1 MPEPL
6 DQPVP
11 TVPEVL
17 RRLQDAA
24 KMLGASSTLDP
35 EVRRSLADLLAE
47 LSRALEQPDAPPA
60 EVSRL
65 ADGAAQL
72 AEALHHKHDSSLLA
86 AARTRV
92 ADLMA
97 DAEAHA
103 PVTVGVVQRLI
114 DAIAGLGI

>member
-1 MPEPL
+1 MPDPL

-11 TVPEVL
+11 TVPEVR

-24 KMLGASSTLDP
+24 TMLGASSTLDP
-35 EVRRSLADLLAE
+35 QLRKTIADLLAE

-72 AEALHHKHDSSLLA
+72 AETLHHRQDSGLLS
-86 AARTRV
+86 AARDRV
-92 ADLMA
+92 NDLMT

-114 DAIAGLGI
+114 DAIAGIGI

>member
-6 DQPVP
+6 DQSVP
-11 TVPEVL
+11 TVPEVR

-24 KMLGASSTLDP
+24 AMLGASSTLDHQL
-35 EVRRSLADLLAE
+35 RRTLADLLSE

-72 AEALHHKHDSSLLA
+72 AEALHHKPESGLLA
-86 AARTRV
+86 AARHRV
-92 ADLMA
+92 ADLMS